1 MLRVESTAMPT
12 RGNFVFPAMHP
23 TLARTA
29 LAWWQH
35 LRFRHKGGCEG
46 EREGEGEHECESG

>member
-1 MLRVESTAMPT
+1 MPT

-23 TLARTA
+23 TLARRV

-35 LRFRHKGGCEG
+35 LRLPHTGGCEG
-46 EREGEGEHECESG
+46 EREGEGEGEGEHECESG